1 MEVTMRSLAKLLL
14 LIVVTVTTANA
25 SIVIPFSGSGAS
37 GTIAPGEAWAINQLS
52 TFNWGSP
59 GVGMGFETWNASIPV
74 EDFTITFT
82 SLVNGVQITNLETGP
97 TCGNGSQT
105 VFCEASG
112 TLIPWTPALSNG
124 GTAITF
130 TAPSPLMLLPG
141 DSFYINIYFSGD
153 EGSSVTFTG
162 GWSQET
168 VPEPLTLGLTASGLL
183 TIALRHR
190 RLWFG

>member
-1 MEVTMRSLAKLLL
+1 MRFLSRI
-14 LIVVTVTTANA
+14 LIVLVA
-25 SIVIPFSGSGAS
+25 SAAMAGATIVIPFSGSGSS
-37 GTIAPGEAWAINQLS
+37 GTIAPGEAWTINQLG

-59 GVGMGFETWNASIPV
+59 GIGLGFETWNGSIAV

-82 SLVNGVQITNLETGP
+82 SFANGVQITNLEMGP
-97 TCGNGSQT
+97 TCGTGNET

-112 TLIPWTPALSNG
+112 SLIPWTPVLSNG
-124 GTAITF
+124 GATVTF

-168 VPEPLTLGLTASGLL
+168 VPEPFTLGLTGLGLL
-183 TIALRHR
+183 TVAIR
-190 RLWFG
+190 RCLQSLGQ

>member
-1 MEVTMRSLAKLLL
+1 MRFIGGVLVL
-14 LIVVTVTTANA
+14 TVASAAIAAA

-37 GTIAPGEAWAINQLS
+37 GTIAPGEAWTINQLS

-59 GVGMGFETWNASIPV
+59 GIGLGFETWNASIPV

-82 SLVNGVQITNLETGP
+82 GLLNGAQITNLEMGP
-97 TCGNGSQT
+97 TCGTGNET

-112 TLIPWTPALSNG
+112 TLMPWTPVLSNG
-124 GTAITF
+124 GATVTF
-130 TAPSPLMLLPG
+130 TAPSPLTLLPG

-162 GWSQET
+162 GWSQEV
-168 VPEPLTLGLTASGLL
+168 VPEPFTLSLTGAGLL
-183 TIALRHR
+183 TVAFR
-190 RLWFG
+190 RFRRSLG